1 MCTVWLVIKEISS
14 ILVFYVEMQ
23 KQILE
28 VLLRYLYLVF
38 IYFFKLNWEENFS
51 LTCSLVRF

>member
-1 MCTVWLVIKEISS
+1 MYSLVGNKRNIKYIG
-14 ILVFYVEMQ
+14 FYVEMQ

-38 IYFFKLNWEENFS
+38 ICLFVFLIKLERKFQFNM
-51 LTCSLVRF
+51 

>member
-38 IYFFKLNWEENFS
+38 ICSFFFFN
-51 LTCSLVRF
+51 

>member
-1 MCTVWLVIKEISS
+1 MCTVWLVIKEIAS

-38 IYFFKLNWEENFS
+38 ICSFFFFFLIKLERKFQFNM
-51 LTCSLVRF
+51 